1 MDLTDTSNQRLL
13 LRSIPVRSAP
23 NGLLFGWDLALYRGR
38 QHYSTL
44 DVAPDD
50 WEDHWLQAF
59 CPLLFTWSG
68 KKEAKNLIRVDWLGS
83 LEPVDGEGL
92 FSGFYVNELILR
104 FTEREDP
111 HEGLFDA
118 YVKVLAALSG
128 PAARRQPALRNFE
141 TALLSML
148 GWAIVRDRADAPRY
162 RFSEGR
168 LEGVDAPAG
177 EGLFSR
183 TSVEALLSGTFGPE
197 VDMREVRRLI
207 RTVIDYHMDGRD
219 VNTRRVLS
227 ELRQY

>member
-1 MDLTDTSNQRLL
+1 M
-13 LRSIPVRSAP
+13 
-23 NGLLFGWDLALYRGR
+23 
-38 QHYSTL
+38 
-44 DVAPDD
+44 
-50 WEDHWLQAF
+50 
-59 CPLLFTWSG
+59 
-68 KKEAKNLIRVDWLGS
+68 
-83 LEPVDGEGL
+83 
-92 FSGFYVNELILR
+92 
-104 FTEREDP
+104 
-111 HEGLFDA
+111 
-118 YVKVLAALSG
+118 KVLGALSG
-128 PAARRQPALRNFE
+128 PVARRQPALRNFE

-183 TSVEALLSGTFGPE
+183 TAVEALLSGTFGPE